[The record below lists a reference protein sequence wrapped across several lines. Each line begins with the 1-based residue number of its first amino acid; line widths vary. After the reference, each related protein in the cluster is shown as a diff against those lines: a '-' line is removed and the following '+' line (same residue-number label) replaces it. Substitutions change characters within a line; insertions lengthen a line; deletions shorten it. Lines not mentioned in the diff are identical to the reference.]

1 VNVTTLTP
9 SQLKLAIVPNPL
21 VVNPNVMVTD
31 AIYQMT
37 NERSRC
43 NVYVGFS
50 PIDEQYAEWRSSC
63 VLVVEDGQVIGIL
76 TERDIIH
83 LSAKYVSLD
92 HLIIRDVM
100 TSSVVTLREANF
112 TDLLQTINLLQQ
124 HHIHHLPIVNDQN
137 CVVGL
142 ITHESLRQIF
152 SPVNLLRLRIVAD
165 VMTQDVICAAPTISM
180 LGIAKLLSKNNV
192 SCVIIVEPIVLQD
205 NLSERQLQRPVGL
218 VTEQNLVQ
226 FQGLGLSL
234 ENCTA
239 ASVMSTPV
247 FEIAPDD
254 SLLSA
259 QELMDRQ
266 LIRRLVVTGKQ
277 GELLGIITQSS
288 LLQYLNPLELYN
300 LAEISESKVL
310 RLEAEKMALLE
321 NRNTH
326 LEQELEVR
334 TNSLITKV
342 AKEKLVNE
350 IASHICHSLNLQEI
364 LDICVAE
371 VREFI
376 KCDRVLV
383 YQFQPDWSGL
393 ILAES
398 VEDGVMTALGSQI
411 NDFCFHNREIA
422 SYNKNQP
429 ILVNNIYAVG
439 YTACH
444 IEQLERYQVKANL
457 VVPISLS
464 GQLWGLLIAHQCHDY
479 RHWLSD
485 EARLLQDISVHLAI
499 AIQQSLTYQQVQTQ
513 LAERQRAEILIQQQV
528 SELREWRHRY
538 ESAGRASG
546 QILYEYDFI
555 NGVITWG
562 ANTELILGYTHAEL
576 PLSLQGW
583 IDIIHPDD
591 QPHFQQVLE
600 STRSDR
606 SNFFAQYRVRHQR
619 GHYIWMEDRNQ
630 LFSNS
635 EGEGFGVIGMIADI
649 SDRKQS
655 EDALK
660 ASEAHQRALIQA
672 IPDLFMRANREGFYL
687 EIANIPEQHRVVGN
701 LENMGGTHVS
711 ETLPPNLAQKRKEF
725 IEHSLKTQS
734 LQTYEQDFSTEG
746 YIHIEEVRVVP
757 YNDNEVLLLARDI
770 SDRKQNELKLA
781 ESEARFQKI
790 AATVPGILYTLVQNP
805 DGSVEFTY
813 ISPPAAEILEIDIAE
828 ALTDSNL
835 LLNQIHPDDLA
846 GYIAAGEKS
855 LTNMRNFQHEWR
867 IITPSGKTKWLQA
880 NAQIERLK
888 NQQVSWVGIILD
900 VTERKQAE
908 NELKRAEQLFREAQ
922 RIAHLGNWELDLVE
936 NTLYWSDETFRIF
949 EIDPQQATVSYDMF
963 LNVVHPDDREMV
975 DTAYKN
981 PLSDRTSHKII
992 NRLLMPDGRIKY
1004 VQAQCETMY
1013 AEDGSLIRSQGTIID
1028 ITSLK
1033 MAELELER
1041 INIDLEE
1048 RVNELVQERE
1058 TRYRTLMD
1066 GASDAIVLADIQG
1079 KILEVNSKAEKLLG
1093 YSREEFAAMH
1103 FTQLQPPEGL
1113 PEIATL
1119 FEQITNQE
1127 IAQVFG
1133 VNFVTKHGDVIPVD
1147 ISASVIEFDS
1157 KPIVQGIFRDIR
1169 DRQKI
1174 ERALRESEERFR
1186 RMFDSNVVGMLF
1198 ADFQGHIIDTNNR
1211 FLEMIGYSRQELES
1225 GTIDWIAITPEEY
1238 LAKDYECMEQLIK
1251 YGEVTPW
1258 EKEYYRKDGS
1268 RIAIL
1273 IGAALL
1279 QGSNNEAICV
1289 IIDISD
1295 RKQSEDQL
1303 RSLSNRLN
1311 LSLQAGAIGSWEWNL
1326 KDEIVWDQRSYEI
1339 YGLQSLDHP
1348 ATYQDWLTILHP
1360 DDFLPINQKLQEIIT
1375 GKREIDM
1382 EFRIHRPDGALRWI
1396 RSMAL
1401 GHFDAQGQLVKLT
1414 GINQDITDQ
1423 KQAEEQLQQQAMQKQ
1438 LLLTI
1443 TQAIRQSLDTE
1454 DILYTAVAE
1463 VRHLLKADRAAIYR
1477 FHADSMGELII
1488 ESKIDG
1494 WVELLGTHVQKIWED
1509 IYLQETYLSRFRHY
1523 ETMTV
1528 NDIYQADLQP
1538 YHIDLLEQFQA
1549 RAYVISPIFV
1559 GDSIWG
1565 LFAMYHNSQP
1575 YVWETWEVELLEQIA
1590 SQLAIAIY
1598 QANLYQ
1604 QVQTELKIRQQ
1615 AEAAIVQ
1622 QLNQQRTLGAI
1633 TQRIRESLDLNEILE
1648 TVTQQVK
1655 EVLQCDRVIV
1665 FRIYNDGRCQIVE
1678 ESVSSEFVS
1687 LKKQHW
1693 EDEVWV
1699 QEILDCYWQGQ
1710 PRIVPDMINSTWTDY
1725 LVEDSCEGLFQ
1736 SKIVAPI
1743 LQELHAQKNYRGVT
1757 SSQENKLWGVLVV
1770 HACQSKRIWQDE
1782 EAQLLQQIAN
1792 QLAIAIQQA
1801 SLFDQVQRELSD
1813 RQKAQQQLTRTNQ
1826 QLALSNQEL
1835 ARATRLKDEFLA
1847 NMSHELRTPL
1857 NAILG
1862 ITEGL
1867 CEEVFGSLNDQQ
1879 KNVLQTIEKSGNH
1892 LLELI
1897 NDILDLAKIESGE
1910 VTLEVALTNIHQL
1923 CQSSVVFINQQA
1935 IQKKLQLTLNIG
1947 SQLPDLIIDERRIRQ
1962 VLINLLNNAV
1972 KFTPSGGCI
1981 SLDVNLESK
1990 PLLNIHDSISENI
2003 RHWVTFVV
2011 TDTGIGITSENLKKL
2026 FQPFIQVDSALNRQY
2041 EGTGLGLA
2049 LVKRI
2054 VELHGGHVHASSEF
2068 GVGSR
2073 FMISLPYFADTL
2085 PPTLLNHLQIP

>member
-1 VNVTTLTP
+1 
-9 SQLKLAIVPNPL
+9 
-21 VVNPNVMVTD
+21 
-31 AIYQMT
+31 
-37 NERSRC
+37 
-43 NVYVGFS
+43 
-50 PIDEQYAEWRSSC
+50 
-63 VLVVEDGQVIGIL
+63 
-76 TERDIIH
+76 
-83 LSAKYVSLD
+83 
-92 HLIIRDVM
+92 
-100 TSSVVTLREANF
+100 
-112 TDLLQTINLLQQ
+112 
-124 HHIHHLPIVNDQN
+124 
-137 CVVGL
+137 
-142 ITHESLRQIF
+142 
-152 SPVNLLRLRIVAD
+152 
-165 VMTQDVICAAPTISM
+165 
-180 LGIAKLLSKNNV
+180 
-192 SCVIIVEPIVLQD
+192 
-205 NLSERQLQRPVGL
+205 
-218 VTEQNLVQ
+218 
-226 FQGLGLSL
+226 
-234 ENCTA
+234 
-239 ASVMSTPV
+239 
-247 FEIAPDD
+247 
-254 SLLSA
+254 
-259 QELMDRQ
+259 
-266 LIRRLVVTGKQ
+266 
-277 GELLGIITQSS
+277 
-288 LLQYLNPLELYN
+288 
-300 LAEISESKVL
+300 
-310 RLEAEKMALLE
+310 
-321 NRNTH
+321 
-326 LEQELEVR
+326 
-334 TNSLITKV
+334 
-342 AKEKLVNE
+342 
-350 IASHICHSLNLQEI
+350 
-364 LDICVAE
+364 
-371 VREFI
+371 
-376 KCDRVLV
+376 
-383 YQFQPDWSGL
+383 
-393 ILAES
+393 
-398 VEDGVMTALGSQI
+398 
-411 NDFCFHNREIA
+411 
-422 SYNKNQP
+422 
-429 ILVNNIYAVG
+429 
-439 YTACH
+439 
-444 IEQLERYQVKANL
+444 
-457 VVPISLS
+457 
-464 GQLWGLLIAHQCHDY
+464 
-479 RHWLSD
+479 
-485 EARLLQDISVHLAI
+485 
-499 AIQQSLTYQQVQTQ
+499 
-513 LAERQRAEILIQQQV
+513 
-528 SELREWRHRY
+528 
-538 ESAGRASG
+538 
-546 QILYEYDFI
+546 
-555 NGVITWG
+555 
-562 ANTELILGYTHAEL
+562 
-576 PLSLQGW
+576 
-583 IDIIHPDD
+583 
-591 QPHFQQVLE
+591 
-600 STRSDR
+600 
-606 SNFFAQYRVRHQR
+606 
-619 GHYIWMEDRNQ
+619 
-630 LFSNS
+630 
-635 EGEGFGVIGMIADI
+635 
-649 SDRKQS
+649 
-655 EDALK
+655 
-660 ASEAHQRALIQA
+660 
-672 IPDLFMRANREGFYL
+672 
-687 EIANIPEQHRVVGN
+687 
-701 LENMGGTHVS
+701 
-711 ETLPPNLAQKRKEF
+711 
-725 IEHSLKTQS
+725 
-734 LQTYEQDFSTEG
+734 
-746 YIHIEEVRVVP
+746 
-757 YNDNEVLLLARDI
+757 
-770 SDRKQNELKLA
+770 
-781 ESEARFQKI
+781 
-790 AATVPGILYTLVQNP
+790 
-805 DGSVEFTY
+805 
-813 ISPPAAEILEIDIAE
+813 
-828 ALTDSNL
+828 
-835 LLNQIHPDDLA
+835 
-846 GYIAAGEKS
+846 
-855 LTNMRNFQHEWR
+855 
-867 IITPSGKTKWLQA
+867 
-880 NAQIERLK
+880 
-888 NQQVSWVGIILD
+888 
-900 VTERKQAE
+900 
-908 NELKRAEQLFREAQ
+908 
-922 RIAHLGNWELDLVE
+922 
-936 NTLYWSDETFRIF
+936 
-949 EIDPQQATVSYDMF
+949 
-963 LNVVHPDDREMV
+963 
-975 DTAYKN
+975 
-981 PLSDRTSHKII
+981 
-992 NRLLMPDGRIKY
+992 
-1004 VQAQCETMY
+1004 
-1013 AEDGSLIRSQGTIID
+1013 
-1028 ITSLK
+1028 
-1033 MAELELER
+1033 
-1041 INIDLEE
+1041 
-1048 RVNELVQERE
+1048 
-1058 TRYRTLMD
+1058 
-1066 GASDAIVLADIQG
+1066 
-1079 KILEVNSKAEKLLG
+1079 
-1093 YSREEFAAMH
+1093 
-1103 FTQLQPPEGL
+1103 
-1113 PEIATL
+1113 
-1119 FEQITNQE
+1119 
-1127 IAQVFG
+1127 
-1133 VNFVTKHGDVIPVD
+1133 
-1147 ISASVIEFDS
+1147 
-1157 KPIVQGIFRDIR
+1157 
-1169 DRQKI
+1169 
-1174 ERALRESEERFR
+1174 
-1186 RMFDSNVVGMLF
+1186 
-1198 ADFQGHIIDTNNR
+1198 
-1211 FLEMIGYSRQELES
+1211 
-1225 GTIDWIAITPEEY
+1225 
-1238 LAKDYECMEQLIK
+1238 
-1251 YGEVTPW
+1251 
-1258 EKEYYRKDGS
+1258 
-1268 RIAIL
+1268 
-1273 IGAALL
+1273 
-1279 QGSNNEAICV
+1279 
-1289 IIDISD
+1289 
-1295 RKQSEDQL
+1295 
-1303 RSLSNRLN
+1303 
-1311 LSLQAGAIGSWEWNL
+1311 
-1326 KDEIVWDQRSYEI
+1326 
-1339 YGLQSLDHP
+1339 
-1348 ATYQDWLTILHP
+1348 
-1360 DDFLPINQKLQEIIT
+1360 
-1375 GKREIDM
+1375 
-1382 EFRIHRPDGALRWI
+1382 
-1396 RSMAL
+1396 L

-1801 SLFDQVQRELSD
+1801 SLFEQVQRELSD

-1879 KNVLQTIEKSGNH
+1879 KNVLQTIEKSGNQ

-1990 PLLNIHDSISENI
+1990 PMLNIHDSISENI

-2011 TDTGIGITSENLKKL
+2011 TDTGIGITSDNLKKL